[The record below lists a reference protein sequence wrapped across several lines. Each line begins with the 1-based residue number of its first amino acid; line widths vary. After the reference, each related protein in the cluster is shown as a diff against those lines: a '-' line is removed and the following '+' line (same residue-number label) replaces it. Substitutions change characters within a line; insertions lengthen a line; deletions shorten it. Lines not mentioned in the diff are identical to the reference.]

1 MEPNWNWLAR
11 PPGRSE
17 IPRFRHRGEAPQE
30 RPFANRAE
38 VEYAKWLDFYHVP
51 WLYEPTTFVLAYHE
65 DGRPS
70 DAFTP
75 DFYLIE
81 QDLYL
86 EVTVMKQSLAT
97 RKNRKVRL
105 LQDRH
110 PETKV
115 RIFYRR
121 DYLRIFGHPQMTML
135 PSPEFALAM
144 DSSEQFAPRLPL
156 VRGRAA

>member
-1 MEPNWNWLAR
+1 MEPNWSWLVR
-11 PPGRSE
+11 PPSATE

-30 RPFANRAE
+30 KPFANRVE
-38 VEYAKWLDFYHVP
+38 LEYAKWLDFYHVP
-51 WLYEPTTFVLAYHE
+51 WLYEPTTFVLARHD
-65 DGRPS
+65 DGSSS

-86 EVTVMKQSLAT
+86 EVTVMKQSLVT
-97 RKNRKVRL
+97 RKNRKARL
-105 LQDRH
+105 LRDRY
-110 PETKV
+110 PGTKI

-121 DYLRIFGHPQMTML
+121 DFLRIFGHPQMTML
-135 PSPEFALAM
+135 PSPQLVLTM
-144 DSSEQFAPRLPL
+144 DSSGQFAPRLPL